1 MGLGC
6 NLVVECTLS
15 KHKEVG
21 LFPSNRKM
29 KENHE
34 RERGEGGKEKEEKMK
49 GYNGDNTEMTNRSS
63 ISRQHSQ
70 RSHQQAGKHANK
82 DNPC

>member
-29 KENHE
+29 KENDE
-34 RERGEGGKEKEEKMK
+34 RERGEGGKEKEEK
-49 GYNGDNTEMTNRSS
+49 
-63 ISRQHSQ
+63 IIQ
-70 RSHQQAGKHANK
+70 R
-82 DNPC
+82 